1 MAVIRVALD
10 VPVDELFD
18 YVDDQADG
26 RDVGCLAEVPFGRF
40 VKVGVVMEVSATSKL
55 ERGRLKPVRYVHRSG
70 PRLSAEILGL
80 LRFCSDYYCHPVG
93 PAVVASLPTLLR
105 RPRRPD
111 RQAPT
116 AYQLTEL
123 GRTQS
128 PDALKRSPVRRAV
141 LQAFGASPRIEVTA
155 AASLAPT
162 ALRVIREFVEMGWLE
177 ALHVLDTQGGAS
189 PTRPLKMPVDPQVPV
204 MSAAQADAV
213 RRISASLET
222 FAVFLLNG
230 VTGSGKTEVYL
241 RLMEAVL
248 RAGRQALLL
257 VPEINLTPQLEA
269 RVAARFGD
277 SNVVSLH
284 SGLGE
289 GERLRRWNRAVS
301 GHARIVVGTRLSV
314 FTPMPDLGVI
324 LVDEEHDASYKQQ
337 EGLRYHARD
346 VAVLRARD
354 RGVPVVLGSAT
365 PSLESWRNA
374 TSRRYELLT
383 LPDRP
388 SSRSPTLSLVDI
400 HGKTLDEGVSA
411 AALDAIAATVARGEQ
426 VLVFLNRRGFAPSLF
441 CHACGWSAACHR
453 CSARLTVHLGA
464 KCLRCHYCGHEERLI
479 AACPSCGNQDLLPVG
494 AGTERLE
501 RLLERRVPG
510 ARIARVDRDTTRRK
524 DAFAHMRQ
532 RIAGR
537 EVDILVGTQMLAKG
551 HDFPGLSLVV
561 VLGADDALYSADF
574 RAEERLFA
582 LLLQVA
588 GRAGRAGLPGTVLIQ
603 TALPTHALFQA
614 LLTQDFVRFAEAQL
628 ALRRRTEFPPFSF
641 QAVLRAEAME
651 AREVFGFLG
660 DAAARARALTTTVTV
675 HDPVPAV
682 VPRVAGKW
690 RGHVLLQSAGRPE
703 LRGLLSS
710 WLPSLES
717 RRVRFAIDVDPL
729 EL

>member
-324 LVDEEHDASYKQQ
+324 LVDEEDRDEGDGRGDEQARPQLAQHEAVAAREDRDEGQERGLGEESLALGIPSPGAPLAPVLMRAAQHRIAHQPPQERPIDRRRVHEEMSEAEECDAHEARMTRDAQRPDRPDA
-337 EGLRYHARD
+337 GLRRQ
-346 VAVLRARD
+346 ARD
-354 RGVPVVLGSAT
+354 RIRAGEAEDDHVQ
-365 PSLESWRNA
+365 R
-374 TSRRYELLT
+374 
-383 LPDRP
+383 
-388 SSRSPTLSLVDI
+388 
-400 HGKTLDEGVSA
+400 DE
-411 AALDAIAATVARGEQ
+411 
-426 VLVFLNRRGFAPSLF
+426 
-441 CHACGWSAACHR
+441 
-453 CSARLTVHLGA
+453 
-464 KCLRCHYCGHEERLI
+464 HEEDRRPRR
-479 AACPSCGNQDLLPVG
+479 A
-494 AGTERLE
+494 
-501 RLLERRVPG
+501 RRVELG
-510 ARIARVDRDTTRRK
+510 KAAR
-524 DAFAHMRQ
+524 
-532 RIAGR
+532 
-537 EVDILVGTQMLAKG
+537 
-551 HDFPGLSLVV
+551 
-561 VLGADDALYSADF
+561 
-574 RAEERLFA
+574 
-582 LLLQVA
+582 
-588 GRAGRAGLPGTVLIQ
+588 
-603 TALPTHALFQA
+603 TALPLEAHAEQGQEAFRELGQRSVGIRIAFELDRSLEGPRGASPHQCIFEPSRLHLGFDA
-614 LLTQDFVRFAEAQL
+614 TPPGLILLPGEVALREIVPVERHTCSPRLLTRESRNPTRQRAI
-628 ALRRRTEFPPFSF
+628 S
-641 QAVLRAEAME
+641 QAVE
-651 AREVFGFLG
+651 
-660 DAAARARALTTTVTV
+660 
-675 HDPVPAV
+675 P
-682 VPRVAGKW
+682 W
-690 RGHVLLQSAGRPE
+690 WS
-703 LRGLLSS
+703 
-710 WLPSLES
+710 
-717 RRVRFAIDVDPL
+717 
-729 EL
+729 